1 MADLTTVARPYASA
15 AFEFAVEQKAV
26 ARWSEML
33 AFCAS
38 VAADEVV
45 QSLVSSG
52 ERAERIAAIF
62 VAVVEDQV
70 DAQMIN
76 LIRLMAENG
85 RLAAMPTV
93 AALFEGHRAELEK
106 VADVTVKSSVP
117 LSTTQ
122 EQQIVSTMEKRLGR
136 KVKLS
141 VTIDTALI
149 GGVVI
154 QAGDTVIDGSVRGQ
168 LERLTETL
176 QA

>member
-15 AFEFAVEQKAV
+15 AFEFAVANHAV
-26 ARWSEML
+26 ARWSDML

-38 VAADEVV
+38 VAADPIV
-45 QSLVSSG
+45 QSLLVSG
-52 ERAERIAAIF
+52 ERAERVAEIF
-62 VAVVEDQV
+62 LSVVEDQV
-70 DAQMIN
+70 DAHGAN
-76 LIRLMAENG
+76 LIKIMAENG
-85 RLAAMPTV
+85 RLAAVPVV
-93 AALFEGHRAELEK
+93 ATMFEAHRAEFEK
-106 VADVTVKSSVP
+106 VADVAVTSSMP
-117 LSTTQ
+117 LSNAQ

-141 VTIDTALI
+141 VTIDAALI

-154 QAGDTVIDGSVRGQ
+154 QAGDIVIDGSVRGQ

>member
-26 ARWSEML
+26 PRWSEML
-33 AFCAS
+33 AFCAA
-38 VAADEVV
+38 VAADPQLE
-45 QSLVSSG
+45 SLLHSG

-62 VAVVEDQV
+62 HAVVEDKV
-70 DAQMIN
+70 DEHMAN

-85 RLAAMPTV
+85 RLAALPTV
-93 AALFEGHRAELEK
+93 AALFEAHRADLEK
-106 VADVTVKSSVP
+106 VADVTVTSAQALSSD
-117 LSTTQ
+117 Q
-122 EQQIVSTMEKRLGR
+122 EQQVVAAMEKRLGR
-136 KVKLS
+136 KVKLNCKVDAS
-141 VTIDTALI
+141 LI

-154 QAGDTVIDGSVRGQ
+154 QAGDTVVDGSVRGK